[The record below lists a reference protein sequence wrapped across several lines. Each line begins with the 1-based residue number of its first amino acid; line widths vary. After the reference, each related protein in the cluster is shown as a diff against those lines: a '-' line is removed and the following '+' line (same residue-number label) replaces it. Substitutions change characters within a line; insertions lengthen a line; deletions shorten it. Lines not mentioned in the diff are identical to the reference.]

1 MANGIQ
7 YEFEPEFGA
16 LNLTVFFWK
25 LFLKCDFK
33 ILDGN
38 YYKMP
43 PLYEGDNYDECFQT
57 YREDTMFC
65 MVYSILKQPDT
76 PSDLYAYIMVI

>member
-1 MANGIQ
+1 
-7 YEFEPEFGA
+7 
-16 LNLTVFFWK
+16 
-25 LFLKCDFK
+25 
-33 ILDGN
+33 
-38 YYKMP
+38 MP